1 MMKMRR
7 RRNIL
12 MVLILLI
19 TISPFANGQWSRDDA
34 DSIVLNNTLWN
45 NLVLELS
52 GEIAKHHVKEISR
65 FHRIR
70 GGSPG
75 YHAAV
80 AYVQEKIDEY
90 GLQEVEVERFLSDG
104 FKTYLRWRSPVGWK
118 VRDAELWMVE
128 PHRDLLARYSDVAVS
143 LMPYSNGG
151 KAAGELI
158 DVGRGISDK
167 DYEGKDVRGKFVLA
181 NGPGGS
187 VHRQA
192 VIKRGALGVVCYP
205 SDRERRKAYPDLIEM
220 ARLSPTGEER
230 SKTTFGFSISQR
242 QADRIKALMNQ
253 GKKVKLDAWVDA
265 ELIDGEM
272 PVLTAAIK
280 GSRFPDQEI
289 ILMAHLDHYR
299 PGANDNASGSAAL
312 MEMARTIK
320 ALIKRGE
327 LNPPLRTIKFMW
339 LPEYHGTMAYL
350 SQHPEISEKALVGI
364 NMDMVGANLYLCQSM
379 LTLTLPPLSEPS
391 YLGDLMAQ
399 TLQLV
404 DRSTITSSRGSYQR
418 FNYRIISYSGGSDHE
433 PFNDTSI
440 GVPSV
445 MIGHPDIFHHSSMD
459 TLDKVDSTELKR
471 SCLAALGA
479 TLFMAYA
486 EEEDASKLAILVSG
500 EAQRRLSLLTADC
513 MQSLWNSVSHESA
526 AQELYGNYKEGLIAI
541 QYAALAEI
549 DTIRSCLDFSS
560 SVAMKKLIAQL
571 TDDLQHYGDF
581 QRNKIDSCYGLV
593 CSLHGLK
600 KQTITQTEEEK
611 KAKGIIPKRNFRGL
625 LPGSFL
631 QENLPEEKLK
641 WYEGYAR
648 KDRSL
653 GNKFFEIVNFVDG
666 KRSMLDIRN
675 AISTEFGPT
684 DLQLVTRYLSDLKE
698 LDLVSY

>member
-1 MMKMRR
+1 MKGKRYFA
-7 RRNIL
+7 IAL
-12 MVLILLI
+12 MVALVIAPCAL
-19 TISPFANGQWSRDDA
+19 GQWSRGNDN
-34 DSIVLNNTLWN
+34 SLLINKKLWN
-45 NLVLELS
+45 SLMLELS
-52 GEIAKHHVKEISR
+52 GEIGKHHVKRISQ

-70 GGSPG
+70 GGSPE
-75 YHAAV
+75 YYEAV
-80 AYVQEKIDEY
+80 EYVKTKIAEY
-90 GLQEVEVERFLSDG
+90 GLQEIEVERFLSDG

-181 NGPGGS
+181 NGPGSS
-187 VHRQA
+187 VHRHA

-205 SDRERRKAYPDLIEM
+205 SGRETRKAYPDLIEM
-220 ARLSPTGEER
+220 ERLSPTGEER
-230 SKTTFGFSISQR
+230 SKITFGFSISQR

-364 NMDMVGANLYLCQSM
+364 NMDMVGENLYLCRSM

-418 FNYRIISYSGGSDHE
+418 FNYRILSYSGGSDHE

-445 MIGHPDIFHHSSMD
+445 MIGHPDNFHHSSMD

-486 EEEDASKLAILVSG
+486 EEEDTCKLAILVSG
-500 EAQRRLSLLTADC
+500 EAQRRLSLLTANC

-526 AQELYGNYKEGLIAI
+526 AQELYGNYKEGLIAM
-541 QYAALAEI
+541 QHATLAEI
-549 DTIRSCLDFSS
+549 DTIRSCFDFSS
-560 SVAMKKLIAQL
+560 SGAVKKLIARL
-571 TDDLQHYGDF
+571 TDDLQQYGDF
-581 QRNKIDSCYGLV
+581 QKNKIDSCYGLV
-593 CSLHGLK
+593 CSLQGLK

-611 KAKGIIPKRNFRGL
+611 KAKLIIPKRNFRGV

-631 QENLPEEKLK
+631 PENLPEERLK
-641 WYEGYAR
+641 WYKNYAQKER
-648 KDRSL
+648 DL
-653 GNKFFEIVNFVDG
+653 GIKLIEIVNFIDG
-666 KRSMLDIRN
+666 KRSILDIRN

-684 DLQLVTRYLSDLKE
+684 DLQLVTRYLSELKE